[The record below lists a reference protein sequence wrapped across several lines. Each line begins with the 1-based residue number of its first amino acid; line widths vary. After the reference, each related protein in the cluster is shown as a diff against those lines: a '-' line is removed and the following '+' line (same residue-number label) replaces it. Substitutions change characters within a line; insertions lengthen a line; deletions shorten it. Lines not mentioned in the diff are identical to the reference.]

1 MNRGGTN
8 VRARSGY
15 CNARNPSI
23 LDGTPV
29 EKQLELHA
37 KETQGGAVQ
46 PSFQSPYFYTG
57 PGVARVN
64 LAMEI
69 PQDMFKFEKDK
80 GKYHSNLN
88 VLGIA
93 YREDGTV
100 GARFSDQVRLDLE
113 KDDWKDF
120 TKTPFRYQN
129 QFDAAP
135 GTYKMTVVLSAGSD
149 TYGKS
154 SWPLKIDD
162 YDGKQLALGGI
173 ALTNNVQRV
182 DDLASSA
189 DLDSVLVE
197 DRTPLVVKGMQVVP
211 MAVNRFKTSDKVVL
225 YSEIY
230 DSLLTE
236 EKPPRLVLGYKIQER
251 TTNKEV
257 FFTGS
262 VPADDFLQK
271 GSLVVPVG
279 MMVMVKDLAPGSYR
293 LILMAADSGGRQ
305 AQARMADFDI
315 AQ

>member
-1 MNRGGTN
+1 
-8 VRARSGY
+8 
-15 CNARNPSI
+15 
-23 LDGTPV
+23 
-29 EKQLELHA
+29 
-37 KETQGGAVQ
+37 
-46 PSFQSPYFYTG
+46 
-57 PGVARVN
+57 
-64 LAMEI
+64 MEI
-69 PQDMFKFEKDK
+69 PQDMFKFDKDK

-100 GARFSDQVRLDLE
+100 GARFSDQVKLDLE
-113 KDDWKDF
+113 KDEWKDF
-120 TKTPFRYQN
+120 TKTPFRYEN
-129 QFDAAP
+129 QFDASP

-154 SWPLKIDD
+154 TWPLRIDD

-182 DDLASSA
+182 DDLATNA

-211 MAVNRFKTSDKVVL
+211 AAVNRFKKSENVVM

-251 TTNKEV
+251 ASSKEV
-257 FFTGS
+257 FFTGT
-262 VPADDFLQK
+262 VPADGFLQK
-271 GSLVVPVG
+271 GSPVVPIG

-293 LILMAADSGGRQ
+293 IILMAADSGGRQ
-305 AQARMADFDI
+305 APARTADFDI
-315 AQ
+315 IQ

>member
-1 MNRGGTN
+1 MN

-37 KETQGGAVQ
+37 QEAHGGSVQ

-100 GARFSDQVRLDLE
+100 GAKFSDQVKLDLE

-120 TKTPFRYQN
+120 TKTPFRYEN
-129 QFDAAP
+129 QFDAAT
-135 GTYKMTVVLSAGSD
+135 GIYKMTVVLSAGSD

-182 DDLASSA
+182 ADLAATA

-197 DRTPLVVKGMQVVP
+197 DRTPLVVKGMQIVP
-211 MAVNRFKTSDKVVL
+211 MAVNRFKKTDKVVL

-230 DSLLTE
+230 DSLLTD

-251 TTNKEV
+251 STNKEV
-257 FFTGS
+257 FFTGT

-271 GSLVVPVG
+271 GSPVVPVG
-279 MMVMVKDLAPGSYR
+279 MVVMVKDLSPGSYR

-305 AQARMADFDI
+305 APAKMADFDI
-315 AQ
+315 IP